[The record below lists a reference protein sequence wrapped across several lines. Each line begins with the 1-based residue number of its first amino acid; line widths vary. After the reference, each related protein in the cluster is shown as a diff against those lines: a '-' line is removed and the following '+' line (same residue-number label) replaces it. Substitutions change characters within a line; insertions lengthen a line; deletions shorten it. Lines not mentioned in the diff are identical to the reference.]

1 MNKIIEK
8 PKTYKYILAWVIASV
23 VSNILIR
30 IIDMILS
37 VSIVSNESD
46 LILYFIISA
55 LLSIPIFSGSFIV
68 IYNLFKSLNINKV
81 MIYIYILGGLALC
94 ASTIQTLA
102 IFNNV
107 GIVLPVIIFTTSAFS
122 FIISV
127 LIIRFYFKSKPNRW
141 Y

>member
-1 MNKIIEK
+1 MNEIIEK
-8 PKTYKYILAWVIASV
+8 PKTYKYILAWVIASI

-46 LILYFIISA
+46 LILYFIISG

-81 MIYIYILGGLALC
+81 MIYIYILGGLGLF
-94 ASTIQTLA
+94 ASMIQTLA

-107 GIVLPVIIFTTSAFS
+107 GIVLPVIIVTASIFS

-127 LIIRFYFKSKPNRW
+127 LIIRFYYKSKPNRW